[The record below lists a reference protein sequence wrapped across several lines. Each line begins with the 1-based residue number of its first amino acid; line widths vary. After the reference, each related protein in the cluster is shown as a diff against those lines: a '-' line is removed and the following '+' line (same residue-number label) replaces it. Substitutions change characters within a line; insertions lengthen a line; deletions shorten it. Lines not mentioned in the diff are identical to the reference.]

1 VSRAPRREDFYV
13 ALRQGIQRACARK
26 TPREVAA
33 AVDLSKK
40 ALGNILTGGETNAKM
55 PFDLLTVEPTALDD
69 VVALYGGRIVLAEP
83 ATAFGD
89 LGTALARF
97 QLFIIENPGRDH
109 QTCVKGEAMARE
121 LHAATGAWIERC
133 RTIRGSRP

>member
-1 VSRAPRREDFYV
+1 
-13 ALRQGIQRACARK
+13 
-26 TPREVAA
+26 
-33 AVDLSKK
+33 
-40 ALGNILTGGETNAKM
+40 M

-69 VVALYGGRIVLAEP
+69 VIALYGGRIVLAEP
-83 ATAFGD
+83 QQAFGD
-89 LGTALARF
+89 LATLLARF

-109 QTCVKGEAMARE
+109 QICVKGEAMARE